1 MLMEKDWHLNETP
14 QNEDDFFLLEAHS
27 QTE

>member
-1 MLMEKDWHLNETP
+1 MLMDKDWHLTETP
-14 QNEDDFFLLEAHS
+14 QDEDDFFLLEAHS